1 MTEGAQGDSLT
12 RFLSLVG
19 QFCDD
24 LIGERNLSPATVR
37 SYSSDLRSFALWC
50 ERNHVDPLEC
60 EHRTLRMFLADEDA
74 ARYERSTINRHLS
87 SIKSFFKWAEVSGV
101 LEGNPVSALRGPKR
115 ARPLPRVFTPGDMR
129 SLLSVYQKDKTA
141 VGLRNQAYI
150 EFLYATGARISEAS
164 NLDMSWVNLNEASV
178 RLLGKGRKE
187 RLVPLHAT
195 AVASLGAYLRDAR
208 PLLLAKCKGGAEKQ
222 EDSSHA
228 FFLSSRG
235 NRMSPGAL
243 RRVFDEAA
251 AMAGLGPDFTPH
263 VVRHTFASDLLV
275 GGADLRSV
283 QEMLGHSS
291 LSTTQVYTHLSP
303 ERLQDVHHQAHPRG

>member
-1 MTEGAQGDSLT
+1 MTEEGRSESFV
-12 RFLSLVG
+12 RFLDLVG
-19 QFCDD
+19 RFCED
-24 LIGERNLSPATVR
+24 LAGERNLSPATVR

-50 ERNHVDPLEC
+50 ERNNVDPLEC

-87 SIKSFFKWAEVSGV
+87 SIKSFFRWAEVSGA
-101 LEGNPVSALRGPKR
+101 LEENPVSALRGPKR
-115 ARPLPRVFTPGDMR
+115 PRPLPRVFTPADMR
-129 SLLSVYQKDKTA
+129 SLLSVYQEDKTV

-164 NLDMSWVNLNEASV
+164 NLDLSWVDLDEACV

-195 AVASLGAYLRDAR
+195 AIASLRAYLRDAR
-208 PLLLAKCKGGAEKQ
+208 LRLLEKCTGNFERQ
-222 EDSSHA
+222 DDSSRA
-228 FFLSSRG
+228 FFLSTRG

-243 RRVFDEAA
+243 RRVFDDAVA
-251 AMAGLGPDFTPH
+251 LAGLGPGFTPH